1 MAGNTI
7 GTLFKLTTFGE
18 SHGTSI
24 GGIIDGCPPSISLDL
39 EAIQKDL
46 DRRKP
51 GQSAIV
57 TQRKESDTVK
67 FLSGIFEGK
76 TTGTPIGF
84 VIENENQK
92 SKDYSHIKDSFRPSH
107 ADYVYQQKYGI
118 RDYRGGGRSSARE
131 TACRVVAGAVAK
143 QVISSIKIYAFTSSV
158 GDLFIDK
165 PYQDLDFSKIDAN
178 DVRCPDSTTAEKM
191 IEKNIRTNNEFY
203 IAPVYN
209 EMIRDGEK
217 ILHYPIAEMRGLGT
231 PEDLSRFLENIN
243 KNKPSVIL
251 IAGVNGVGK
260 TTTIGKLGKILGQ
273 NNKKIVLGAADT
285 FRAAAVSQL
294 EVWAKRINADI
305 IKSEEGADPASVAYK
320 ALDHAKKNN
329 FDYLLIDTA
338 GRLQNKKNLM
348 DEFKKI
354 TKVLKKIDSNAP
366 HETFLILD
374 ATTGQ
379 SAISQVEEFK
389 KISPITGII
398 MTKLDGTA
406 KGGILLAIGKKFKL
420 PIIALGMGEKEDD
433 LQTFNSEY
441 FSNALMQF

>member
-1 MAGNTI
+1 MSI
-7 GTLFKLTTFGE
+7 FDKFKLGL
-18 SHGTSI
+18 SKSSKNLSSG
-24 GGIIDGCPPSISLDL
+24 LNDL
-39 EAIQKDL
+39 
-46 DRRKP
+46 
-51 GQSAIV
+51 
-57 TQRKESDTVK
+57 
-67 FLSGIFEGK
+67 IFK
-76 TTGTPIGF
+76 
-84 VIENENQK
+84 K
-92 SKDYSHIKDSFRPSH
+92 
-107 ADYVYQQKYGI
+107 
-118 RDYRGGGRSSARE
+118 
-131 TACRVVAGAVAK
+131 
-143 QVISSIKIYAFTSSV
+143 
-158 GDLFIDK
+158 
-165 PYQDLDFSKIDAN
+165 KIDENMLNELEDFLIQSDVGVESAKELREKFAN
-178 DVRCPDSTTAEKM
+178 TKVNLKTFEKDE
-191 IEKNIRTNNEFY
+191 IFKIFSNYVSEILKPLEKN
-203 IAPVYN
+203 
-209 EMIRDGEK
+209 
-217 ILHYPIAEMRGLGT
+217 
-231 PEDLSRFLENIN
+231 LENIN

-305 IKSEEGADPASVAYK
+305 IKSDEGADPASVAYK

-354 TKVLKKIDSNAP
+354 TKVLKKIEANAP

-379 SAISQVEEFK
+379 SAINQVEEFK

-433 LQTFNSEY
+433 LQIFNSEY
-441 FSNALMQF
+441 FAHALMHL

>member
-1 MAGNTI
+1 MSI
-7 GTLFKLTTFGE
+7 FDKFKLGL
-18 SHGTSI
+18 SKSSKNLSSG
-24 GGIIDGCPPSISLDL
+24 LNDL
-39 EAIQKDL
+39 
-46 DRRKP
+46 
-51 GQSAIV
+51 
-57 TQRKESDTVK
+57 
-67 FLSGIFEGK
+67 IFK
-76 TTGTPIGF
+76 
-84 VIENENQK
+84 K
-92 SKDYSHIKDSFRPSH
+92 
-107 ADYVYQQKYGI
+107 
-118 RDYRGGGRSSARE
+118 
-131 TACRVVAGAVAK
+131 
-143 QVISSIKIYAFTSSV
+143 
-158 GDLFIDK
+158 
-165 PYQDLDFSKIDAN
+165 KIDENMLNELEDFLIQSDVGVESAKELREKFAN
-178 DVRCPDSTTAEKM
+178 TKVNLKTVGKDEIFKIFSNYVSEILKPL
-191 IEKNIRTNNEFY
+191 EKN
-203 IAPVYN
+203 
-209 EMIRDGEK
+209 
-217 ILHYPIAEMRGLGT
+217 
-231 PEDLSRFLENIN
+231 LENIN

-305 IKSEEGADPASVAYK
+305 IKSVEGADPASVAYK
-320 ALDHAKKNN
+320 SLDHAKKNN

-354 TKVLKKIDSNAP
+354 TKVVKKIDTNAP
-366 HETFLILD
+366 HETFLVLD

-389 KISPITGII
+389 KITPITGII

-406 KGGILLAIGKKFKL
+406 KGGILLAIGRKFKL

>member
-1 MAGNTI
+1 MSI
-7 GTLFKLTTFGE
+7 FDKFKLGLSKSSKNLSSGLNDLIFKKKIDENMLNELEDFLIQSDVGVE
-18 SHGTSI
+18 SAKELREKFANTKVNSKTV
-24 GGIIDGCPPSISLDL
+24 
-39 EAIQKDL
+39 EKD
-46 DRRKP
+46 
-51 GQSAIV
+51 
-57 TQRKESDTVK
+57 E
-67 FLSGIFEGK
+67 IFK
-76 TTGTPIGF
+76 IF
-84 VIENENQK
+84 SN
-92 SKDYSHIKDSFRPSH
+92 
-107 ADYVYQQKYGI
+107 YVYEI
-118 RDYRGGGRSSARE
+118 
-131 TACRVVAGAVAK
+131 
-143 QVISSIKIYAFTSSV
+143 
-158 GDLFIDK
+158 LK
-165 PYQDLDFSKIDAN
+165 PL
-178 DVRCPDSTTAEKM
+178 
-191 IEKNIRTNNEFY
+191 EKN
-203 IAPVYN
+203 
-209 EMIRDGEK
+209 
-217 ILHYPIAEMRGLGT
+217 
-231 PEDLSRFLENIN
+231 LENIN

-305 IKSEEGADPASVAYK
+305 IKSDDGADPASVAYK

-379 SAISQVEEFK
+379 NAISQVEEFK

-420 PIIALGMGEKEDD
+420 PIIALCMGEKEDD

>member
-1 MAGNTI
+1 MSI
-7 GTLFKLTTFGE
+7 FDKFKLGLSKSSKNLSSGLNDLIFKKKIDENMLNELEDFLIQSDVGVE
-18 SHGTSI
+18 SAKELREKFANTKVN
-24 GGIIDGCPPSISLDL
+24 PKTV
-39 EAIQKDL
+39 EKD
-46 DRRKP
+46 
-51 GQSAIV
+51 
-57 TQRKESDTVK
+57 E
-67 FLSGIFEGK
+67 IFK
-76 TTGTPIGF
+76 IF
-84 VIENENQK
+84 SN
-92 SKDYSHIKDSFRPSH
+92 
-107 ADYVYQQKYGI
+107 YVYEI
-118 RDYRGGGRSSARE
+118 
-131 TACRVVAGAVAK
+131 
-143 QVISSIKIYAFTSSV
+143 
-158 GDLFIDK
+158 LK
-165 PYQDLDFSKIDAN
+165 PL
-178 DVRCPDSTTAEKM
+178 
-191 IEKNIRTNNEFY
+191 EKN
-203 IAPVYN
+203 
-209 EMIRDGEK
+209 
-217 ILHYPIAEMRGLGT
+217 
-231 PEDLSRFLENIN
+231 LENIN

-305 IKSEEGADPASVAYK
+305 IKSDEGADPASVAYK
-320 ALDHAKKNN
+320 ALDYAKKNN

>member
-1 MAGNTI
+1 MSI
-7 GTLFKLTTFGE
+7 FDKFKLGLSKSSKNLSSGLNDLIFKKKIDENMLNELEDFLIQSDVGVE
-18 SHGTSI
+18 SAKELREKFANTKVN
-24 GGIIDGCPPSISLDL
+24 PKTV
-39 EAIQKDL
+39 EKD
-46 DRRKP
+46 
-51 GQSAIV
+51 
-57 TQRKESDTVK
+57 E
-67 FLSGIFEGK
+67 IFK
-76 TTGTPIGF
+76 IF
-84 VIENENQK
+84 SN
-92 SKDYSHIKDSFRPSH
+92 
-107 ADYVYQQKYGI
+107 YVYEI
-118 RDYRGGGRSSARE
+118 
-131 TACRVVAGAVAK
+131 
-143 QVISSIKIYAFTSSV
+143 
-158 GDLFIDK
+158 LK
-165 PYQDLDFSKIDAN
+165 PL
-178 DVRCPDSTTAEKM
+178 
-191 IEKNIRTNNEFY
+191 EKN
-203 IAPVYN
+203 
-209 EMIRDGEK
+209 
-217 ILHYPIAEMRGLGT
+217 
-231 PEDLSRFLENIN
+231 LENIN

-305 IKSEEGADPASVAYK
+305 IKSDEGADPASVAYK

>member
-1 MAGNTI
+1 MSIFNK
-7 GTLFKLTTFGE
+7 FKLGLSKSSKNLSSGLNDLIFKKKIDENMLNELEDFLIQSDVGVE
-18 SHGTSI
+18 SAKELREKFANTKINPKTVG
-24 GGIIDGCPPSISLDL
+24 
-39 EAIQKDL
+39 KD
-46 DRRKP
+46 
-51 GQSAIV
+51 
-57 TQRKESDTVK
+57 E
-67 FLSGIFEGK
+67 IFK
-76 TTGTPIGF
+76 IF
-84 VIENENQK
+84 SN
-92 SKDYSHIKDSFRPSH
+92 
-107 ADYVYQQKYGI
+107 YV
-118 RDYRGGGRSSARE
+118 
-131 TACRVVAGAVAK
+131 
-143 QVISSIKIYAFTSSV
+143 
-158 GDLFIDK
+158 
-165 PYQDLDFSKIDAN
+165 SKILK
-178 DVRCPDSTTAEKM
+178 PL
-191 IEKNIRTNNEFY
+191 EKN
-203 IAPVYN
+203 
-209 EMIRDGEK
+209 
-217 ILHYPIAEMRGLGT
+217 
-231 PEDLSRFLENIN
+231 LENIN

-260 TTTIGKLGKILGQ
+260 TTTIGKLGKILRQ
-273 NNKKIVLGAADT
+273 NNKKIVFGAADT

-294 EVWAKRINADI
+294 EVWAKRTNADI
-305 IKSEEGADPASVAYK
+305 IKSVEGADPASVAYK

-354 TKVLKKIDSNAP
+354 SKVLKKIDSNAP

>member
-1 MAGNTI
+1 MSI
-7 GTLFKLTTFGE
+7 FDKFKLGLSKSSKNLSSGLNDLIFKKKIDENMLNELEDFLIQSDVGVE
-18 SHGTSI
+18 SAKELREKFANTKVNSKTV
-24 GGIIDGCPPSISLDL
+24 
-39 EAIQKDL
+39 EKD
-46 DRRKP
+46 
-51 GQSAIV
+51 
-57 TQRKESDTVK
+57 E
-67 FLSGIFEGK
+67 IFK
-76 TTGTPIGF
+76 IF
-84 VIENENQK
+84 SN
-92 SKDYSHIKDSFRPSH
+92 
-107 ADYVYQQKYGI
+107 YVYEI
-118 RDYRGGGRSSARE
+118 
-131 TACRVVAGAVAK
+131 
-143 QVISSIKIYAFTSSV
+143 
-158 GDLFIDK
+158 LK
-165 PYQDLDFSKIDAN
+165 PL
-178 DVRCPDSTTAEKM
+178 
-191 IEKNIRTNNEFY
+191 EKN
-203 IAPVYN
+203 
-209 EMIRDGEK
+209 
-217 ILHYPIAEMRGLGT
+217 
-231 PEDLSRFLENIN
+231 LENIN

-305 IKSEEGADPASVAYK
+305 IKSDEGADPASVAYK

>member
-1 MAGNTI
+1 MSI
-7 GTLFKLTTFGE
+7 FDKFKLGL
-18 SHGTSI
+18 SKSSKNLSSG
-24 GGIIDGCPPSISLDL
+24 LNDL
-39 EAIQKDL
+39 
-46 DRRKP
+46 
-51 GQSAIV
+51 
-57 TQRKESDTVK
+57 
-67 FLSGIFEGK
+67 IFK
-76 TTGTPIGF
+76 
-84 VIENENQK
+84 K
-92 SKDYSHIKDSFRPSH
+92 
-107 ADYVYQQKYGI
+107 
-118 RDYRGGGRSSARE
+118 
-131 TACRVVAGAVAK
+131 
-143 QVISSIKIYAFTSSV
+143 
-158 GDLFIDK
+158 
-165 PYQDLDFSKIDAN
+165 KIDENMLNELEDFLIQSDVGVESTKELREKFAN
-178 DVRCPDSTTAEKM
+178 TKVNLKTVGKDEIFKIFSNYVSEILKPL
-191 IEKNIRTNNEFY
+191 EKN
-203 IAPVYN
+203 
-209 EMIRDGEK
+209 
-217 ILHYPIAEMRGLGT
+217 
-231 PEDLSRFLENIN
+231 LENIN

-305 IKSEEGADPASVAYK
+305 IKSDEGADPASVAYK

-420 PIIALGMGEKEDD
+420 PIIALCMGEKEDD